1 MPPSKFPLRNLFVQ
15 LILLLSISSLISP
28 SCSKPPPLIVLMTDF
43 GEKDFYIGAIK
54 GAIYKVN
61 PNARIDYISN
71 YISKF
76 NVEEG
81 AYTLL
86 KSAVEYPAGTIFVV
100 VVDPGVGTKRKPIAV
115 KTRDGKF
122 YIGPD
127 NGIFSLVIDEF
138 GLEAIYEISNPDVM
152 QKEKMSSTFHGRDIF
167 GPAGGHLSRGIPIEQ
182 LGKELTDYVRFDSEK
197 ARIVENKVVG
207 KIVVVDD
214 YGNVISNI
222 QKNQFEELG
231 WSLGVTLEVKVGSQE
246 FNVEFVKAYG
256 DVPTG
261 AYLGLFGSGEVFE
274 VAINQG
280 DLAKA
285 LNLKSGDRIE
295 VSK

>member
-1 MPPSKFPLRNLFVQ
+1 LKFQVRNLFAQ
-15 LILLLSISSLISP
+15 LILLLLLSGLILF
-28 SCSKPPPLIVLMTDF
+28 SCSQPQPLIILMTDF

-71 YISKF
+71 YIPKF

-115 KTRDGKF
+115 KTNDGKI

-127 NGIFSLVIDEF
+127 NGIFSLVIEKF
-138 GLEAIYEISNPDVM
+138 GLAAIFEISNPDVM
-152 QKEKMSSTFHGRDIF
+152 QKDKMSSTFHGRDIF
-167 GPAGGHLSRGIPIEQ
+167 GPAGGHLSRGVPIEQ
-182 LGKELTDYVRFDSEK
+182 LGGVLADYVRFDCEK
-197 ARIVENKVVG
+197 ARIVDGKVVG

-222 QKNQFEELG
+222 QKSLFEELA
-231 WSLGVTLEVKVGSQE
+231 WSLGGPLKVRVGSRE
-246 FNVEFVKAYG
+246 FSVEFVKAYG

-261 AYLGLFGSGEVFE
+261 GYLGLFSSGEVFE

-280 DLAKA
+280 NLSKA
-285 LNLKSGDRIE
+285 LNLKSGERIE
-295 VSK
+295 ISK

>member
-1 MPPSKFPLRNLFVQ
+1 MKFQVRNLVAL
-15 LILLLSISSLISP
+15 LILLLLLSGSILF
-28 SCSKPPPLIVLMTDF
+28 SCSQPQPLIILMTDF

-61 PNARIDYISN
+61 PNAHIDYISN

-100 VVDPGVGTKRKPIAV
+100 VVDPGVGTERKPIAV
-115 KTRDGKF
+115 KTGDGKF

-138 GLEAIYEISNPDVM
+138 GLDAIYEISNPDVM

-167 GPAGGHLSRGIPIEQ
+167 GPAGGHLSRGVAIGQ

-197 ARIVENKVVG
+197 ATIVENKVVG

-214 YGNVISNI
+214 YGNAISNI
-222 QKNQFEELG
+222 QQNQFEELG
-231 WSLGVTLEVKVGSQE
+231 WFLGTTLKVKVGSQE

-261 AYLGLFGSGEVFE
+261 GYLGLFGSGEVFE

-280 DLAKA
+280 DLAKT
-285 LNLKSGDRIE
+285 LKLKSGDSIE

>member
-1 MPPSKFPLRNLFVQ
+1 
-15 LILLLSISSLISP
+15 
-28 SCSKPPPLIVLMTDF
+28 MTDF

-54 GAIYKVN
+54 GAIYTVN

-115 KTRDGKF
+115 KTSDGKF

-138 GLEAIYEISNPDVM
+138 GLEEIYEISNPDVM
-152 QKEKMSSTFHGRDIF
+152 QKDKMSSTFHGRDIF
-167 GPAGGHLSRGIPIEQ
+167 GPVGGDLSSGVAIEQ
-182 LGKELTDYVRFDSEK
+182 LGNRLTEYVRFDSEK

-214 YGNVISNI
+214 YGNAISNI
-222 QKNQFEELG
+222 QKNKFEELG
-231 WSLGVTLEVKVGSQE
+231 WSLGTTLKVKVGSQE

-256 DVPTG
+256 DVPTD

-280 DLAKA
+280 NLAKA
-285 LNLKSGDRIE
+285 LNLKSGERIE

>member
-1 MPPSKFPLRNLFVQ
+1 MPSKFPLRNLFIQ
-15 LILLLSISSLISP
+15 LSLLLSISSLILP
-28 SCSKPPPLIVLMTDF
+28 SCSKPQPLIVLMTDF

-100 VVDPGVGTKRKPIAV
+100 VVDPGVGTERKPIAV
-115 KTRDGKF
+115 KTGGGKF

-127 NGIFSLVIDEF
+127 NGIFSLVIEKF
-138 GLEAIYEISNPDVM
+138 GLEAIFEISNPDVM
-152 QKEKMSSTFHGRDIF
+152 QKDKMSSTFHGRDIF
-167 GPAGGHLSRGIPIEQ
+167 GPAGGHLSRGVAIEQ
-182 LGKELTDYVRFDSEK
+182 LGNRLTDYVRFDSDK
-197 ARIVENKVVG
+197 AIIVENKVVG
-207 KIVVVDD
+207 RIVVVDD
-214 YGNVISNI
+214 YGNAISNI
-222 QKNQFEELG
+222 QKSQFEELG
-231 WSLGVTLEVKVGSQE
+231 WSLGGTLKVKVDNQE

-256 DVPTG
+256 DIPTG
-261 AYLGLFGSGEVFE
+261 GYLGLFGSGEVFE

-295 VSK
+295 ISK